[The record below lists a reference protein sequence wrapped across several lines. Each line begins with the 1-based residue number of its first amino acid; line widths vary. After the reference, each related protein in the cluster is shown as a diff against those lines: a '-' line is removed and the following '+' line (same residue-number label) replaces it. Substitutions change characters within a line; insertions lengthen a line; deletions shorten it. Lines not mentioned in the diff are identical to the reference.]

1 MRGPS
6 GGKGVTPPSRRVLE
20 GSLCKNLAMEISDWK
35 EICNGDFQLERDF
48 QWRFSMEICKGDL
61 EWRFA
66 LEICNGDFHWRFSM
80 EICNGDFQWRF

>member
-20 GSLCKNLAMEISDWK
+20 GSLCKNLAMEISEDLAMEISDWK

-48 QWRFSMEICKGDL
+48 QWRFSMEICNGDL
-61 EWRFA
+61 Q
-66 LEICNGDFHWRFSM
+66 WRFSM